1 MFVKNYT
8 TGKCYSYGKEI
19 TAEEYAEIMEM
30 LKNPPEAPE
39 GYVYTL
45 NENLEWELY
54 EVPVLEEEEPTAEDY
69 EAALAEMGVEV

>member
-30 LKNPPEAPE
+30 LKNPPIAPE
-39 GYVYTL
+39 GYAYTL
-45 NENLEWELY
+45 NENLEWEMV
-54 EVPVLEEEEPTAEDY
+54 EVPVSDEITDTEALEILLGGA
-69 EAALAEMGVEV
+69 V

>member
-30 LKNPPEAPE
+30 LKNPPIAPD
-39 GYVYTL
+39 GYAYTL

-54 EVPVLEEEEPTAEDY
+54 EVPVLEEEPTAEDY
-69 EAALAEMGVEV
+69 ETALAEMGVQV